1 MGKNLKWKEFWDTFE
16 STIYKNIDL
25 ENVDKFNYLRSQQWG
40 QASEMLM
47 SIELADD
54 NYNTAIAL
62 LKERYGKKQV
72 MIDLHYP

>member
-1 MGKNLKWKEFWDTFE
+1 
-16 STIYKNIDL
+16 
-25 ENVDKFNYLRSQQWG
+25 
-40 QASEMLM
+40 M
-47 SIELADD
+47 SIELAND